1 MLIRK
6 KVNFLYLV
14 AILVTVILIS
24 IFVSNQRKKEDF
36 SKDFIFIVDSV
47 RETPSL
53 RCYYYDK
60 NKNELLRVHT
70 FYSPSVIMK
79 GDIIQ
84 KKANSKFIT
93 VKRKDSLKG
102 EFIFNLNID

>member
-36 SKDFIFIVDSV
+36 SKDFIFIVDF
-47 RETPSL
+47 
-53 RCYYYDK
+53 K
-60 NKNELLRVHT
+60 
-70 FYSPSVIMK
+70 K
-79 GDIIQ
+79 GVGQ
-84 KKANSKFIT
+84 
-93 VKRKDSLKG
+93 LK
-102 EFIFNLNID
+102 IK